1 MGHLVL
7 KNKREHRMKYT
18 ATLKDR
24 ITGYQRDCPQLF
36 DYQDDE
42 RGTAEEKVIY
52 QWVEGN
58 GACDCS
64 RADFLWDRIDAD
76 VPCNSK
82 NDTRRIDLLQLVDEG
97 GRVVWSSVKKNVHTS
112 DIRRFKSC
120 RRAWHFESPLRLNKS
135 PKQTPYYFAR
145 GRAWHVALAEWYTY
159 PETVDISDAFETA
172 FRKDIEGEDWFQ
184 DQVSEMIN
192 AGRGTLPLYTA
203 WAKQNDDF
211 EVLPEF
217 VERRGEVSLTDD
229 INFTFRVDQIVRR
242 RDGRLW
248 LHDFKTTKTLPKGTV
263 DYLFYD
269 EQITGYLA
277 ALSYMLD
284 EPVAGAIFTYLKSEL
299 PARPRLLKNGKL
311 STAKNMNVPAEV
323 YYQEIL
329 KQGLD
334 PSDYVDHL
342 RLLKQNCS
350 LFTRVEVYRDRKELS
365 SFWESLK
372 EVATLMSDPDV
383 LIYPSPSQLNCNRCS
398 FKDPCSLTNQG
409 RSISSIMLNNYREG
423 SAW

>member
-1 MGHLVL
+1 
-7 KNKREHRMKYT
+7 MKYT
-18 ATLKDR
+18 VTLKDR
-24 ITGYQRDCPQLF
+24 VTGYQREYTQPF
-36 DYQDDE
+36 DYQDNE
-42 RGTAEEKVIY
+42 RGTAKEKAVH

-58 GACDCS
+58 YACDCS
-64 RADFLWDRIDAD
+64 RADFLWHRIDVD
-76 VPCNSK
+76 VPCNNK
-82 NDTRRIDLLQLVDEG
+82 DDTRRIDLLRLVDED
-97 GRVVWSSVKKNVHTS
+97 GRVVWSSMKKNVHIS
-112 DIRRFKSC
+112 DIRRFKNC

-145 GRAWHVALAEWYTY
+145 GRAWHVALAEWYTS
-159 PETVDISDAFETA
+159 PGSVNISDTFEA
-172 FRKDIEGEDWFQ
+172 ALRKDIEGEDWFD

-192 AGRGTLPLYTA
+192 AGRVILPLYTT

-217 VERRGEVSLTDD
+217 VERRGEVSLTKD

-248 LHDFKTTKTLPKGTV
+248 LHDFKTTRTLPKAME
-263 DYLFYD
+263 DHLFYD

-284 EPVAGAIFTYLKSEL
+284 EPIAGAIFTYLKSEL
-299 PARPRLLKNGKL
+299 PTRPKLLKSGKL
-311 STAKNMNVPAEV
+311 STAKNMNVPSEV

-329 KQGLD
+329 NQGLD
-334 PSDYVDHL
+334 PGDYVDHL
-342 RLLKQNCS
+342 RLLEHNCS
-350 LFTRVEVYRDRKELS
+350 WFTRFEIYRDQKELS
-365 SFWESLK
+365 SFWESLR
-372 EVATLMSDPDV
+372 EVATLMSAPDV

-398 FKDPCSLTNQG
+398 FKDPCSLINQG
-409 RSISSIMLNNYREG
+409 RSISSIMLSNYRDG